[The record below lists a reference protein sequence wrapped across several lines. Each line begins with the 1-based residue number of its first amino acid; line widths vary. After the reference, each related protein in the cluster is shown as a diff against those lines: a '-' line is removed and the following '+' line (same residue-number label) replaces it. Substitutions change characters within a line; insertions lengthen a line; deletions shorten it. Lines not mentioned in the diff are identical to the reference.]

1 MSHKSVD
8 NYPHAMELAPK
19 NYKTQK
25 KYNKAVD
32 TYPSTTKYVPD

>member
-1 MSHKSVD
+1 MSDKSVD

-25 KYNKAVD
+25 SMIKLLILIFLQ
-32 TYPSTTKYVPD
+32 